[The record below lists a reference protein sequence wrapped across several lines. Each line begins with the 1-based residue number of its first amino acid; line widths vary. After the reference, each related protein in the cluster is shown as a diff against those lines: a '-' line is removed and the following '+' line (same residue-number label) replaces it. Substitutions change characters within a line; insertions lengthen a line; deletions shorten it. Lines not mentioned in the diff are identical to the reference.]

1 MSLGSVTISP
11 SHLFNRFHCAAHSPF
26 CFRRPR
32 LAGVIKN
39 YFKLYEIVFYSNHHE
54 DHPPP
59 HHQQRGWLKDEV
71 TVSGRMG
78 LRSAMLIRVC
88 GYSHYF
94 AATNTHTLAPWLS
107 QEVETQ

>member
-1 MSLGSVTISP
+1 M
-11 SHLFNRFHCAAHSPF
+11 
-26 CFRRPR
+26 
-32 LAGVIKN
+32 IKR
-39 YFKLYEIVFYSNHHE
+39 YYEIVFYSNHHE
-54 DHPPP
+54 DHPPHH

-94 AATNTHTLAPWLS
+94 AATSTHTLAPWLS
-107 QEVETQ
+107 QEEETQ